1 MPGEAEAVG
10 AMAKLANTVAS
21 WFMSEGGY
29 AEYKKKS
36 ALAAKK
42 KEGILA
48 LQNHDFVR
56 LRIIIGELER
66 MSSSS

>member
-10 AMAKLANTVAS
+10 AVAKLADTVAS

-42 KEGILA
+42 EEAQRA
-48 LQNHDFVR
+48 LQNHDFEL
-56 LRIIIGELER
+56 LRTIVDELER
-66 MSSSS
+66 MSNSA

>member
-42 KEGILA
+42 KEAQVAI
-48 LQNHDFVR
+48 QNHDWDK
-56 LRIIIGELER
+56 LRIIIAELER
-66 MSSSS
+66 MSSSA